1 MDPDLFA
8 APPLFWCPQRPADQ
22 QIGATLEPGCRPLV
36 EKKKEPTVKKAT
48 PRPPIKIENFQAEA
62 AAFLQRYRRF
72 LDCCASDLA
81 SLDQLEELEEQAADL
96 LKAAE
101 RGLFSEQM
109 KLRGFTLRELIP
121 PVARAR
127 DDLQALKARLDR
139 LGTSQEKLETLDYE
153 SAGRER
159 RRLQGEEESI
169 QKEFKP
175 TRPPDAART
184 GTGISDTTVPNRVG
198 TTSSDTSLPNTT
210 GTDVGSNTFS
220 PSTGTDIGVT
230 PQTGNQISDTTL
242 PNRTGFETE
251 TTTLPKRVGPNIGD
265 SSLNK

>member
-1 MDPDLFA
+1 MLFASALGLAGGDPNLFA

-36 EKKKEPTVKKAT
+36 EKKKEPTGRKAK
-48 PRPPIKIENFQAEA
+48 PRPSIKIENFQAETS
-62 AAFLQRYRRF
+62 AFLQRYRRF
-72 LDCCASDLA
+72 LDCCASDSA
-81 SLDQLEELEEQAADL
+81 SLDQLEELEDQAADL
-96 LKAAE
+96 LNAAE

-139 LGTSQEKLETLDYE
+139 LGASQEKLETLDYE

-159 RRLQGEEESI
+159 RRLQGEQESL

-198 TTSSDTSLPNTT
+198 
-210 GTDVGSNTFS
+210 
-220 PSTGTDIGVT
+220 
-230 PQTGNQISDTTL
+230 
-242 PNRTGFETE
+242 
-251 TTTLPKRVGPNIGD
+251 PNIGD